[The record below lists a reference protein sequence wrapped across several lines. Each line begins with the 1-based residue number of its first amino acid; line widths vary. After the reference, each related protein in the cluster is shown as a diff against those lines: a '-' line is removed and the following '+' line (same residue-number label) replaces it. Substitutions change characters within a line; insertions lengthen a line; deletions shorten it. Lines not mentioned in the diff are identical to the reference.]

1 MTERVAFNRST
12 VVAAFLLIAFLAVAW
27 AENGAEALQL
37 LPREKFDL
45 NLPKITVSTD
55 YITGDFSGIRIT
67 FSGTNDQIL
76 IGIGNDMYIKNSP
89 RGSDKTLYS
98 EPPEKASFMTKFE
111 TKYITKVNNAFIETL
126 EDFDKLLQKQKWAE
140 CRYLDSYFPNFLK
153 GYYYFLGAIRNTTNA
168 LPRAARVPE
177 QEYDV
182 SLNSPKTDARIKCW
196 QRNPENIIKLRIASR
211 ELAHQLRVYQKLID
225 KSKNDEDVIT
235 PREMEEA
242 LIIFVRIYFNLK
254 PPSPVIMKNRRG

>member
-1 MTERVAFNRST
+1 MTERVAFNRSNF
-12 VVAAFLLIAFLAVAW
+12 AAVFILFFSLAVVGAD
-27 AENGAEALQL
+27 NGTEALQL

-45 NLPKITVSTD
+45 ILPKITVSTD
-55 YITGDFSGIRIT
+55 YITGDFSGVRIT
-67 FSGTNDQIL
+67 FPESNDQVM
-76 IGIGNDMYIKNSP
+76 IGTGNDMYIKNSP
-89 RGSDKTLYS
+89 RGSEKTLYS
-98 EPPEKASFMTKFE
+98 EPPEKASFLTKFE

-126 EDFDKLLQKQKWAE
+126 EEFDRLLQKKEWAQ

-153 GYYYFLGAIRNTTNA
+153 GYYYLIGAVRNTTSA

-182 SLNSPKTDARIKCW
+182 SLNSPKTDARVNLW
-196 QRNPENIIKLRIASR
+196 QRNPEYIIKLRIAAR
-211 ELAHQLRVYQKLID
+211 ELAHQLRAYQKLID
-225 KSKNDEDVIT
+225 KSKNSEDVII

-254 PPSPVIMKNRRG
+254 PPSPVIMKNR